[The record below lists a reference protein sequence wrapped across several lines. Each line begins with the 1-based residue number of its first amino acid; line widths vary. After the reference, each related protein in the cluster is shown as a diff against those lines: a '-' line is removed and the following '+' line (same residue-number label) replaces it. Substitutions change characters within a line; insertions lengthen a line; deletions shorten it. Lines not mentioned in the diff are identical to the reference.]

1 MGRAFKLVVAFCLW
15 SALIAPGS
23 LYGGATPNLDDAVA
37 QARELKVS
45 DTTVNRVMEAVTAK
59 LLLPEDGAE
68 LLGMVNSAAR
78 EQLPANW
85 LAEKIDEGL
94 TKHVPAHRIK
104 AALSAKIDDF
114 RFVRGLIREKYPE
127 TASHPAPG
135 IEDIYAL
142 AETLS
147 MGLDREEL
155 ASFWRSSP
163 PAPIRY
169 LLIATENLALLK
181 QTGYDPE
188 LTRRVLAAGIEAQ
201 AFNPTWRYYPR
212 AVAAARQKGI
222 SDQEIYQTS
231 ISVIAA
237 KGSPRD
243 VLAKLGFT
251 GRNMVEGPT
260 SGLSAPSS
268 DKEPLVEEEAK
279 TPEN

>member
-1 MGRAFKLVVAFCLW
+1 MGRIFKLLIALCLW
-15 SALIAPGS
+15 SALIAPGPTH
-23 LYGGATPNLDDAVA
+23 GGAAPNLDDAA
-37 QARELKVS
+37 TQARELNVS
-45 DTTVNRVMEAVTAK
+45 DTTINRVMDAVNSK
-59 LLLPEDGAE
+59 FLLPSDGAE
-68 LLGMVNSAAR
+68 LLDMVNAAAR
-78 EQLPANW
+78 EHLPANW

-94 TKHVPAHRIK
+94 TKHVPAQRIK
-104 AALSAKIDDF
+104 TALSAKIDDF
-114 RFVRGLIREKYPE
+114 RFARSLIQEKYPE
-127 TASHPAPG
+127 NAGHPAPSPD
-135 IEDIYAL
+135 DIYAL

-147 MGLDREEL
+147 MGLDRETL

-163 PAPIRY
+163 SAPIHH
-169 LLIATENLALLK
+169 LLIATENLALLN
-181 QTGYDPE
+181 QTGYDPD
-188 LTRRVLAAGIEAQ
+188 LTLKVLTAGIEAR

-251 GRNMVEGPT
+251 GRNLVEGPAG
-260 SGLSAPSS
+260 GLSTPSS